1 MPIASRNLKTSFGI
15 LLVYEDNLALVYAIG
30 INGALSRAGMA
41 G

>member
-15 LLVYEDNLALVYAIG
+15 VLAWEDNLALVYAIG
-30 INGALSRAGMA
+30 INGALSSAGMV